1 MLKMKKVYFKKNDK
15 QYWSRVIKVTG
26 LFFLLFFSYSGL
38 SAQFYEYGQS
48 PPGLEWK
55 KIESENFTVIYPHEI
70 KDDAAK
76 ILLILEK
83 KYYQVSDG
91 LKHEPVKIPVVLRNH
106 TVRSNGF
113 VVWAPKRIE
122 MFMHP
127 DVDPIS
133 QDWLTHLSLHEFR
146 HVVQIDKMNQGI
158 TKVLTTVLGE
168 QGIGPAAAMV
178 PFWFYE
184 GDAIYAE
191 TARSKSG
198 RGRSPHFEMRLKAH
212 LLNDEKIWSFS
223 KVYLGSYKNYVPDYY
238 QFGYQMVS
246 YAREKF
252 GDDFWTGALDYTGR
266 NIFFI
271 DPIGIYLKKKTG
283 KAKRGLY
290 DSAMHYIKDHWEK
303 QRKIRKVEDYDPVNK
318 NRKLYTSYNYPQITE
333 NRSVIAVKSSFD
345 IIDRFVRI
353 DSSGKENLIY
363 IPGRL
368 YSGRISYNN
377 KRLLWDEYMPG
388 IRWTNVSYSILKEYN
403 TETGELRYLTRQSRY
418 SSPAYSPSGDTIITV
433 ETGLSNDFSL
443 VFLSQ
448 YNGKELLKVPSP
460 GNIQIISPAW
470 LENSDKIVVIAL
482 DKKGKKMLQYDRS
495 DNLWEELLD
504 TEDINISNP
513 VSAGDYIL
521 LNGSFN
527 GMDNIFAFGLK
538 EKVLYQITHS
548 EFGAFQPDFS
558 ADIQKFTFSNYS
570 ANGYNV
576 VIRSFKEEN
585 LENYQEKKVTE
596 QPFFRYGD
604 DLPELNANN
613 EPEIDDIPEE
623 KNYSRFSQ
631 LFNFHSWSPFYF
643 DYTDPDLENP
653 AINPGITLLS
663 QNLLSTAISSIGYEY
678 SDGDHFFHTRF
689 TYKGWLPVI
698 DVSYTFGGLP
708 SIVQYREV
716 PQPEKVSTASNLSL
730 NTYIPL
736 TLYSGKWISG
746 FQPSLRVS
754 HYNDYFYYVDE
765 ANYLKGITYTEPR
778 LYLYTF
784 QRNAYRD
791 LQPRWGFILDFRS
804 ITSPFEE
811 EQRGSNSSFK
821 TTLYFPG
828 IIRGQGLKI
837 KGEWQKQKPER
848 YLFGNLVSFAR
859 GYEPRIATEL
869 TKYSIDFRSPLFYP
883 DLVIDGFFYLKRV
896 RANLFADY
904 TYGKEMRERTDDG
917 YTLKTGSF
925 MSTGVEL
932 NFDYHVLRL
941 LVPLS
946 SGVRASYLNNTGEY
960 RFEFLFNVYLNRF

>member
-1 MLKMKKVYFKKNDK
+1 MEKVHLKKNDI
-15 QYWSRVIKVTG
+15 QIRNRVFTVV
-26 LFFLLFFSYSGL
+26 FFLLLLYNSGL
-38 SAQFYEYGQS
+38 KAQFYEYGQ
-48 PPGLEWK
+48 PPPYLEWK
-55 KIESENFTVIYPHEI
+55 KIESENFTVIYPEEI
-70 KDDAAK
+70 KDDASK
-76 ILLILEK
+76 VLLILERN
-83 KYYQVSDG
+83 YYQVSDG
-91 LKHEPVKIPVVLRNH
+91 LKKEPVKIPVVLHNH

-127 DVDPIS
+127 DVDPLS

-191 TARSKSG
+191 TALGKSG

-212 LLNDEKIWSFS
+212 LLDDERIWSFT
-223 KVYLGSYKNYVPDYY
+223 KAYLGSYKNYVPDYY
-238 QFGYQMVS
+238 QYGYPMVS
-246 YAREKF
+246 YARKKY
-252 GDDFWTGALDYTGR
+252 GDDFWTDALSYTGR
-266 NIFFI
+266 NIFLI
-271 DPIGIYLKKKTG
+271 DPIGIYLKRETG

-290 DSAMHYIKDHWEK
+290 DSAMHYIKDHWEE
-303 QRKIRKVEDYDPVNK
+303 QRDSRKVVNYDPVNK
-318 NRKLYTSYNYPQITE
+318 EHKLYTSYNYPQITE
-333 NRSVIAVKSSFD
+333 EGAIIAVKSSLD
-345 IIDRFVRI
+345 IIDRLVKI
-353 DSSGKENLIY
+353 DSSGKEKLIH
-363 IPGRL
+363 IPGQL
-368 YSGRISYNN
+368 YSGRISYKNE
-377 KRLLWDEYMPG
+377 RLIWDEYMPG
-388 IRWTNVSYSILKEYN
+388 IRWSNVSYSVLKEYDIQ
-403 TETGELRYLTRQSRY
+403 TGELKYLTRQSRY
-418 SSPAYSPSGDTIITV
+418 SSPAYSPSGDTIIAV

-448 YNGKELLKVPSP
+448 ENGEEILKVSSP

-470 LENSDKIVVIAL
+470 LNNSNKIVMIAL
-482 DKKGKKMLQYDRS
+482 DEEGKKMLQYDRNN
-495 DNLWEELLD
+495 DLWEELLN
-504 TEDINISNP
+504 TEEINISDP

-527 GMDNIFAFGLK
+527 GIDNIYAFHPGK
-538 EKVLYQITHS
+538 RELYQLTHS
-548 EFGAFQPDFS
+548 EFGAFQPDFN
-558 ADIQKFTFSNYS
+558 INHEKFTFTNYS
-570 ANGYNV
+570 ANGYDAI
-576 VIRSFKEEN
+576 IRTFEEEK
-585 LENYQEKKVTE
+585 LEIYEEKRVTE

-604 DLPELNANN
+604 ASPDLNAIN
-613 EPEIDDIPEE
+613 EPEIDKEIKEE
-623 KNYSRFSQ
+623 KYNGLRR

-653 AINPGITLLS
+653 AISPGVTLLS
-663 QNLLSTAISSIGYEY
+663 QNLLSTAISSLGYEY
-678 SDGDHFFHTRF
+678 SDGDHFFHSRF

-698 DVSYTFGGLP
+698 DVSYSFGGLP
-708 SIVQYREV
+708 SIVQYKEI

-746 FQPSLRVS
+746 FQPSLRIS
-754 HYNDYFYYVDE
+754 YYNDYFYYVDE

-784 QRNAYRD
+784 QRTAYRD

-804 ITSPFEE
+804 IASPFEE
-811 EQRGSNSSFK
+811 EQRGSNSSIK

-828 IIRGQGLKI
+828 LIRGQGLKL

-848 YLFGNLVSFAR
+848 YLFGNIVTFAR

-869 TKYSIDFRSPLFYP
+869 TKYSIDYRSPLLYP

-904 TYGKEMRERTDDG
+904 IYGKEMRERTEEG
-917 YTLKTGSF
+917 LTLKTGSF
-925 MSTGVEL
+925 ISTGVEL

-946 SGVRASYLNNTGEY
+946 SGIRVSYLDDTGEY